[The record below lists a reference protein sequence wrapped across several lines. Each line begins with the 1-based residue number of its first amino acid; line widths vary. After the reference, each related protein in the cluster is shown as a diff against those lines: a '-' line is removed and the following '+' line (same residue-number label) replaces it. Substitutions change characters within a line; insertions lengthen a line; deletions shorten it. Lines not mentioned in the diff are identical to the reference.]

1 MARSHGVP
9 VTRSVLSC
17 FVNSQISAGS
27 ALTERLLVSSQDSEM
42 MMPPEMQ
49 EMATCSI
56 ETHPVF
62 TRGELATAMGLSKGS
77 TAADRFLWA
86 PLAAGRVAGLRRG
99 LLAAGR
105 NSDLTGPLAMPD

>member
-1 MARSHGVP
+1 
-9 VTRSVLSC
+9 
-17 FVNSQISAGS
+17 
-27 ALTERLLVSSQDSEM
+27 M

-49 EMATCSI
+49 EMATCSL

-77 TAADRFLWA
+77 TAVE
-86 PLAAGRVAGLRRG
+86 RVAGLRRG
-99 LLAAGR
+99 LLAVGR